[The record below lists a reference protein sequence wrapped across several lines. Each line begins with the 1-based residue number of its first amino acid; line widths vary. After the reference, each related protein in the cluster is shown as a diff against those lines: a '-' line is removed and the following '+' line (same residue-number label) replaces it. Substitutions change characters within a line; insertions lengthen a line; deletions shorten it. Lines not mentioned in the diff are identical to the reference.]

1 MFVVPPP
8 PHSSLCN
15 IYIHTRRREGGLALS
30 SVFKVTRVP
39 PLLLCILHSLER
51 DPCYKYTSD
60 QEGKGHG

>member
-1 MFVVPPP
+1 MFVVAPLTLP
-8 PHSSLCN
+8 CATF
-15 IYIHTRRREGGLALS
+15 IYTHEEERGGLALS